1 MTFDR
6 QQFLCFNSPGTTGPV
21 AWRRYQES
29 VRGNT
34 LESLLVIGR
43 STTHLMTPSAWDV
56 SMVLTSFG
64 LTWSTVKL
72 NITIKINTVK
82 REYLLVCVAQ
92 CIKYIPWKVWKKWHL
107 KMSTEFRKIW
117 ILLEIKCNL
126 DITDKIS
133 YISKGCIVRAR
144 SWWVGTLLKRCN
156 ICWGLANHYTVI
168 TLKRLN
174 IMVRHSLLVLYIY
187 NIVFTIMYHSILHH

>member
-1 MTFDR
+1 MIETVTFDR
-6 QQFLCFNSPGTTGPV
+6 QQFLCFNSPVTTGPM
-21 AWRRYQES
+21 ACRRYQDS

-43 STTHLMTPSAWDV
+43 STTHLMTPSACDV

-64 LTWSTVKL
+64 LTWSTVKR

-82 REYLLVCVAQ
+82 RDMFTCMCSSVY
-92 CIKYIPWKVWKKWHL
+92 KYIQWKVWKKWHL
-107 KMSTEFRKIW
+107 KTSTEFRKIW
-117 ILLEIKCNL
+117 ILLEIKCYL

-133 YISKGCIVRAR
+133 YISKGCIIRVR

-168 TLKRLN
+168 ALKHLN
-174 IMVRHSLLVLYIY
+174 IIIRHSLLVLI
-187 NIVFTIMYHSILHH
+187 